1 MRCNFY
7 RFFTGLVVAIALAP
21 LLTSAQTPQAP
32 CPVCTTD
39 SPGFDKDSGFCLPS
53 TVTGLTVVPSS
64 AENLALDKADGVT
77 SLSFIDKRQMFAVTA
92 QLQNRPKPTKVADLA
107 VVRSIEKY
115 TLAAHPGAKMP
126 LNEIGIFELGQREYP
141 AYGKVFTWPVSGGT
155 LSSIVWIVPHKK
167 RYLILR
173 TEFVDTK
180 NILEKTFEA
189 IEKAAEVQTSVASQI
204 CEVR

>member
-77 SLSFIDKRQMFAVTA
+77 SLSFIDKRRMFVVTA
-92 QLQNRPKPTKVADLA
+92 QFQNRPKSTKAADIA
-107 VVRSIEKY
+107 FVRAIEKY
-115 TLAAHPGAKMP
+115 RLAAYPGVKVP
-126 LNEIGIFELGQREYP
+126 LTEMGTFELGQREYP
-141 AYGKVFTWPVSGGT
+141 AHGRVFTWPVSGGT
-155 LSSIVWIVPHKK
+155 LTSILWVVPHKK
-167 RYLILR
+167 RYLALI
-173 TEFVDTK
+173 TEYIDTK
-180 NILEKTFEA
+180 DGGLEA
-189 IEKAAEVQTSVASQI
+189 MINAAEVQTSVASQI
-204 CEVR
+204 CEAR